1 MATVLM
7 VFPESQ
13 LTKFQTFV
21 LMFAE
26 FKGGAGLAP
35 L

>member
-1 MATVLM
+1 MI
-7 VFPESQ
+7 FPESQ
-13 LTKFQTFV
+13 LTKFQTFM

-26 FKGGAGLAP
+26 FKGGGRFGP

>member
-1 MATVLM
+1 MI
-7 VFPESQ
+7 FPRE
-13 LTKFQTFV
+13 LTKFQTFM

-26 FKGGAGLAP
+26 FRGVHRFGP